1 MRKIVER
8 KNKYMCTSLSLEVLD
23 GSKFLARTMDF
34 AFELNGR
41 PTFLPEQYQW
51 ISSYDK
57 KAYVAD
63 YAIVGTGAKYGNNYM
78 VADGFNEY
86 GLSAAELYFANAAK
100 YEKKPV
106 EGEINLVAEEFI
118 LWALGN
124 NKSIEDLKENLKKVH
139 LIESDRGV
147 MQANQPLHWIFSDA
161 TGATYILEPE
171 GNGLTLQEDK
181 VGVLTNTPDYNWH
194 KTNLA
199 NYLGAQT
206 TNFGAKKF
214 GNQEVIP
221 LGQNGTFRLPGGYT
235 AVDRFVR
242 TAFIREVT
250 ETPKDNQ
257 QAVNTILHM
266 LDSVTIPKGVNI
278 KGNGE
283 ASYTQYQTVLDLTN
297 LVMYF
302 VPYDNRTV
310 YSVKMTNDL
319 IKNQKE
325 PKEFPVK
332 MEQDFQTL
340 N

>member
-1 MRKIVER
+1 
-8 KNKYMCTSLSLEVLD
+8 MCTSLSLEALD

-41 PTFLPEQYQW
+41 PTFLPENYQW
-51 ISSYDK
+51 VSSYDK
-57 KAYVAD
+57 KEYSSK
-63 YAIVGTGAKYGNNYM
+63 YAVMGTGAKYGANYM
-78 VADGFNEY
+78 VVDGFNEY

-100 YEKKPV
+100 YDKEPV
-106 EGEINLVAEEFI
+106 EGEMNLVAEEFI

-124 NKSIEDLKENLKKVH
+124 NKSIEDLKENLKQVH

-147 MQANQPLHWIFSDA
+147 MKQNQPLHWIFSDA

-181 VGVLTNTPDYNWH
+181 VGVMTNTPDYNWH

-206 TNFGAKKF
+206 TNFSAKSF
-214 GNQEVIP
+214 GDEEVIP

-242 TAFIREVT
+242 GAFMRQNT
-250 ETPKDNQ
+250 ETPKDSH

-266 LDSVTIPKGVNI
+266 LDSVTIPRGVNI
-278 KGNGE
+278 KNNGE
-283 ASYTQYQTVLDLTN
+283 SSYTQYQTVLDMTN
-297 LVMYF
+297 RAMYF
-302 VPYDNRTV
+302 VPYGNRSV
-310 YSVKMTNDL
+310 YTVKMTDDM

-325 PKEFPVK
+325 PKEFPVT
-332 MEQDFQTL
+332 MEQEFKSL

>member
-1 MRKIVER
+1 
-8 KNKYMCTSLSLEVLD
+8 MCTSLSLGALD

-41 PTFLPEQYQW
+41 PTFLPERYQW

-57 KAYVAD
+57 ETYTTD
-63 YAIVGTGAKYGNNYM
+63 YAIMGTGAKYGSNYM

-100 YEKKPV
+100 YETKPTD
-106 EGEINLVAEEFI
+106 GEINIVAEEFL

-124 NKSIEDLKENLKKVH
+124 NKSIEELKENIKQVH
-139 LIESDRGV
+139 LIESDSGV
-147 MQANQPLHWIFSDA
+147 MGQNQPLHFIFSDA
-161 TGATYILEPE
+161 TGATYVLEPQ
-171 GNGLTLQEDK
+171 GNGLILQEDK
-181 VGVLTNTPDYNWH
+181 IGVMTNTPDYNWH
-194 KTNLA
+194 KTNLS
-199 NYLGAQT
+199 NYLGAST

-214 GNQEVIP
+214 GDEEIIP
-221 LGQNGTFRLPGGYT
+221 LGQNGTFRLPGGFT

-242 TAFIREVT
+242 TAFIREAT
-250 ETPKDNQ
+250 ETPKNAK

-266 LDSVTIPKGVNI
+266 LDSVTIPRGVNI
-278 KGNGE
+278 KEDGE

-297 LVMYF
+297 RVMYF
-302 VPYDNRTV
+302 IPYGNRTV
-310 YSVKMTNDL
+310 YATKMTDDL

-325 PKEFPVK
+325 PKEFEVVMDQEFK
-332 MEQDFQTL
+332 AL

>member
-1 MRKIVER
+1 MIIPER
-8 KNKYMCTSLSLEVLD
+8 KYRYMCTSLSLGALD

-41 PTFLPEQYQW
+41 PTFLPQEYKW

-57 KAYVAD
+57 KTYTSD
-63 YAIVGTGAKYGNNYM
+63 YAVMGTGAKYGSNYM

-86 GLSAAELYFANAAK
+86 GLSAAELYFSHAAK
-100 YEKKPV
+100 YETKPT

-124 NKSIEDLKENLKKVH
+124 NKSIEDLKENIKQVH
-139 LIESDRGV
+139 LIESNAGV
-147 MQANQPLHWIFSDA
+147 MGQNQPLHFIFSDA
-161 TGATYILEPE
+161 TGAIYILEPE
-171 GNGLTLQEDK
+171 GNGLVLQEDK

-214 GNQEVIP
+214 GDEEVIP

-242 TAFIREVT
+242 TAFIRNASEA
-250 ETPKDNQ
+250 PKDNK

-266 LDSVTIPKGVNI
+266 LDSVTIPRGVNI
-278 KGNGE
+278 KDNGE
-283 ASYTQYQTVLDLTN
+283 SSYTQYQTVLDLTN
-297 LVMYF
+297 KIMYF
-302 VPYDNRTV
+302 VPYGNRKV
-310 YSVKMTNDL
+310 YATKMTDDL

-325 PKEFPVK
+325 PKEFPISLDQ
-332 MEQDFQTL
+332 EFEAL

>member
-1 MRKIVER
+1 
-8 KNKYMCTSLSLEVLD
+8 MCTSLSLGALD

-41 PTFLPEQYQW
+41 PTFLPEEYQW

-57 KAYVAD
+57 KTYTTD
-63 YAIVGTGAKYGNNYM
+63 YAIMGTGAKYGNNYM

-86 GLSAAELYFANAAK
+86 GLSAAELYFSHAAK
-100 YEKKPV
+100 YETEPTD
-106 EGEINLVAEEFI
+106 GEINVVAEEFL

-124 NKSIEDLKENLKKVH
+124 NKSIAELQENIKQVH
-139 LIESDRGV
+139 LIESDAGV
-147 MQANQPLHWIFSDA
+147 MGQNQPLHFIFSDA

-171 GNGLTLQEDK
+171 GNGLVLQEDK
-181 VGVLTNTPDYNWH
+181 IGVMTNTPDYNWH

-214 GNQEVIP
+214 GDQEVIP

-242 TAFIREVT
+242 TAFIRNAT
-250 ETPKDNQ
+250 ETPKDAK

-266 LDSVTIPKGVNI
+266 LDSVTIPRGVNI
-278 KGNGE
+278 KENGE

-297 LVMYF
+297 KVMYF
-302 VPYDNRTV
+302 VPYGNRTV
-310 YSVKMTNDL
+310 YATKLTDDL

-325 PKEFPVK
+325 PKEFEV
-332 MEQDFQTL
+332 TL
-340 N
+340 NQEFEALN